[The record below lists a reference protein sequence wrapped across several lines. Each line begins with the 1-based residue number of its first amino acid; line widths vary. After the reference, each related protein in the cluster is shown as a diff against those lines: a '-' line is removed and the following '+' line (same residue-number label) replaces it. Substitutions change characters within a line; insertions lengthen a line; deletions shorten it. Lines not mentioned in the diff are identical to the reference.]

1 MRTRELLKYLVV
13 MIMAL
18 NTSFNAMAQERA
30 LKIYFNEYANGET
43 TPRMYVTDD
52 HPNSE
57 YDIPSGVTVS
67 QNGAEWA
74 SGAP

>member
-30 LKIYFNEYANGET
+30 LKIYFNEYVSGET
-43 TPRMYVTDD
+43 TPRIYVTDD

-74 SGAP
+74 SGAL